1 MVSPLEALAWFAGL
15 LVVVAVVVWPRRGL
29 VAWLVRFRRTT
40 ERVRI
45 EDALKHLVNC
55 ELSERPASVAS
66 LAGMLEISTGKAHTL
81 IARLAALDL
90 ARSEPAGIVLT
101 ESGRAYA
108 LRILRTHRLL
118 ERYYA
123 DRTGASPADWHDL
136 AETAEHVLS
145 EDDVEALAARMGHP
159 VYDPHG
165 DPIPTASGTLPP
177 NEGIPLMTL
186 EPGQTGTVVHVEDEP
201 ASVYRELHS
210 LGIDVAVPI
219 TLVGSEP
226 NRIEILVAGEPRQI
240 DPLMASAVSVVH
252 RATDDAQSHFER
264 LDTLRPGEAAEV
276 IQIAAAVQGPQR
288 RRLLDLGLL
297 PGTAV
302 TAELRSASGDP
313 TAYRIRGALIA
324 LRRAQARAVF
334 IRRAS
339 EPAR

>member
-1 MVSPLEALAWFAGL
+1 MASPLEALAWFVVLL
-15 LVVVAVVVWPRRGL
+15 LVVATIAWPRRGI

-66 LAGMLEISTGKAHTL
+66 LAGMLEISTAKAHAL
-81 IARLAALDL
+81 IARLGALDL
-90 ARSEPAGIVLT
+90 TRSEPDGIALT

-123 DRTGASPADWHDL
+123 DRTGASPAEWHDL

-145 EDDVEALAARMGHP
+145 EDDVEVLAARMGDP

-165 DPIPTASGTLPP
+165 DPIPTAAGVLPP
-177 NEGIPLMTL
+177 NEGVALMTL
-186 EPGQTGTVVHVEDEP
+186 KPGETGTVVHVEDEP

-219 TLVGSEP
+219 TVVRNES
-226 NRIEILVAGEPRQI
+226 NRIEILVAGEPREI
-240 DPLMASAVSVVH
+240 DPLMAYAVSVVH
-252 RATDDAQSHFER
+252 RAADDAQASFER
-264 LDTLRPGEAAEV
+264 LDSLRPGQAAEV
-276 IQIAAAVQGPQR
+276 VQIAAAVQGPQR

-334 IRRAS
+334 IRRIPESA
-339 EPAR
+339 

>member
-1 MVSPLEALAWFAGL
+1 MVSPLEALAWFVVL
-15 LVVVAVVVWPRRGL
+15 LVVVAAIVWPRRGV
-29 VAWLVRFRRTT
+29 VAWWVRLRRTT

-66 LAGMLEISTGKAHTL
+66 LAGMLEISPAKAHAL
-81 IARLAALDL
+81 IARLASLDL
-90 ARSEPAGIVLT
+90 TRSEPNGIALT

-123 DRTGASPADWHDL
+123 DRTGASPAEWHDL

-145 EDDVEALAARMGHP
+145 EDDVEVLAARMGDP

-177 NEGIPLMTL
+177 NESVTLMSL
-186 EPGQTGTVVHVEDEP
+186 KAGETGTVVHVEDEP

-210 LGIDVAVPI
+210 LGIDVAIPI
-219 TLVGSEP
+219 TLVRSEP

-240 DPLMASAVSVVH
+240 DPLMASAVSVVP
-252 RATDDAQSHFER
+252 RAADDAQASFER
-264 LDTLRPGEAAEV
+264 LDSLDPGEAAEV
-276 IQIAAAVQGPQR
+276 VQIAAAVQGPQR

-297 PGTAV
+297 PGTTV
-302 TAELRSASGDP
+302 MAELRSASGDP

-334 IRRAS
+334 IRRAP
-339 EPAR
+339 EPA